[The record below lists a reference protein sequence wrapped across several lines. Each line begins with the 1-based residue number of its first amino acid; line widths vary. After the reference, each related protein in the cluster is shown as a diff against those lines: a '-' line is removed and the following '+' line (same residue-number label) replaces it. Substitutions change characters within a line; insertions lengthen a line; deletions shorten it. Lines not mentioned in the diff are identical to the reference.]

1 MNMNRSNKGA
11 DTNTLQI
18 VFDAGLCTCVFLLS
32 LFLTTDIQSI
42 FYFNKQNTFILFLFI
57 ILYILANQSMRVYN
71 RTTFY
76 YPDRIFKCNTLAFAL
91 ASVTLIFLQYIAEDG
106 LFDEQF
112 LFVFLPVCYLVLI
125 AGTQLFHRLGHNRVG
140 KYTTRILLVGTK
152 EKYEKYLYYV
162 NKTNTRISVVGYLE
176 ESALVGLTEAER
188 VAYFDQYI
196 RSHAADKVCIMETEL
211 DRYKDIADLCL
222 RMGITVEL
230 VINHAWNDINSC
242 YVSAVGTYP
251 VVIYHTISFNS
262 GEQFVKRV
270 LDIVGSVVGLILAS
284 PIMLGAAIA
293 IKLDSPGPV
302 LFSQTRVGMN
312 GRQFKMYKFRT
323 MYVDAEA
330 RKQALMAQNEMS
342 DGRMFK
348 LKNDPRITP
357 VGRFL
362 RNTSIDELPQLF
374 NVLINDMSLVG
385 TRPPTVDE
393 VEQYERDHWRR
404 ISIKPGITGMWQI
417 SGRSSITNFEEVVQL
432 DVSYIDGWNIL
443 RDLRIIFQTVGCVLK
458 KQGAC

>member
-1 MNMNRSNKGA
+1 
-11 DTNTLQI
+11 
-18 VFDAGLCTCVFLLS
+18 
-32 LFLTTDIQSI
+32 
-42 FYFNKQNTFILFLFI
+42 
-57 ILYILANQSMRVYN
+57 
-71 RTTFY
+71 
-76 YPDRIFKCNTLAFAL
+76 
-91 ASVTLIFLQYIAEDG
+91 
-106 LFDEQF
+106 
-112 LFVFLPVCYLVLI
+112 
-125 AGTQLFHRLGHNRVG
+125 
-140 KYTTRILLVGTK
+140 
-152 EKYEKYLYYV
+152 
-162 NKTNTRISVVGYLE
+162 
-176 ESALVGLTEAER
+176 
-188 VAYFDQYI
+188 
-196 RSHAADKVCIMETEL
+196 
-211 DRYKDIADLCL
+211 
-222 RMGITVEL
+222 
-230 VINHAWNDINSC
+230 
-242 YVSAVGTYP
+242 
-251 VVIYHTISFNS
+251 
-262 GEQFVKRV
+262 
-270 LDIVGSVVGLILAS
+270 
-284 PIMLGAAIA
+284 
-293 IKLDSPGPV
+293 
-302 LFSQTRVGMN
+302 MN

>member
-1 MNMNRSNKGA
+1 
-11 DTNTLQI
+11 
-18 VFDAGLCTCVFLLS
+18 
-32 LFLTTDIQSI
+32 
-42 FYFNKQNTFILFLFI
+42 
-57 ILYILANQSMRVYN
+57 
-71 RTTFY
+71 
-76 YPDRIFKCNTLAFAL
+76 
-91 ASVTLIFLQYIAEDG
+91 
-106 LFDEQF
+106 
-112 LFVFLPVCYLVLI
+112 
-125 AGTQLFHRLGHNRVG
+125 
-140 KYTTRILLVGTK
+140 
-152 EKYEKYLYYV
+152 
-162 NKTNTRISVVGYLE
+162 
-176 ESALVGLTEAER
+176 
-188 VAYFDQYI
+188 
-196 RSHAADKVCIMETEL
+196 
-211 DRYKDIADLCL
+211 
-222 RMGITVEL
+222 
-230 VINHAWNDINSC
+230 
-242 YVSAVGTYP
+242 
-251 VVIYHTISFNS
+251 
-262 GEQFVKRV
+262 
-270 LDIVGSVVGLILAS
+270 
-284 PIMLGAAIA
+284 
-293 IKLDSPGPV
+293 
-302 LFSQTRVGMN
+302 
-312 GRQFKMYKFRT
+312 